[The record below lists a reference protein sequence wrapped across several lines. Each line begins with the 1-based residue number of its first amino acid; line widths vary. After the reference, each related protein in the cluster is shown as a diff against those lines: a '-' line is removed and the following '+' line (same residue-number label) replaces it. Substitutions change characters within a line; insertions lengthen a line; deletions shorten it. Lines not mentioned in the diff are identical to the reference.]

1 MIIDITKSYL
11 RNIQEGDI
19 IYAIG
24 DNIQY
29 RVSNVD
35 TDEGRTI
42 LMFEEGEGYEALKY
56 NSYEDFEDAT
66 LDERE
71 YKIFREIIFE

>member
-1 MIIDITKSYL
+1 MIIDITKAYL

-42 LMFEEGEGYEALKY
+42 LMFEEGEGCEVLKY

-71 YKIFREIIFE
+71 YKIFREITID

>member
-11 RNIQEGDI
+11 RNLQEGDI

-42 LMFEEGEGYEALKY
+42 LMFGEGEGYGALKY